1 MGRRRKFTYLA
12 QFSFIILLLSVGS
25 CSSKEPIFKQLE
37 ADAFDEVIQKN
48 SSILILDVRTP
59 SEYQAG
65 HIENAQ
71 LINFYDPDF
80 KINLNE
86 LNKEKPIAVYCAVG
100 ARSMKAMELMQT
112 LGFKEVYH
120 LEAGLNSWVN
130 SEKDIVQ

>member
-1 MGRRRKFTYLA
+1 MGRRRKFAYL
-12 QFSFIILLLSVGS
+12 SLLGITTLLIGVLS
-25 CSSKEPIFKQLE
+25 CNSKGPIFEQLE
-37 ADAFDEVIQKN
+37 ADAFDEVIQRN

-59 SEYQAG
+59 SEYQEG

-80 KINLNE
+80 KRNLNE

-100 ARSMKAMELMQT
+100 ARSLKAMELMQT